1 MVVVLTGGSGFGGAA
16 RALCVPQDW
25 GSWEHEVLHFAQKER
40 ERKKERQGREG
51 RGRGKKR
58 TREKERGNSRW
69 EMRRWR
75 WDLNY

>member
-40 ERKKERQGREG
+40 EKERQGREG

-69 EMRRWR
+69 EMRR
-75 WDLNY
+75 